1 LFVARRL
8 YRRIS
13 REHLMR
19 VVALLLLAS
28 GSSLVLRALH

>member
-1 LFVARRL
+1 VARRL

-13 REHLMR
+13 RKFLMR
-19 VVALLLLAS
+19 AVAIVLLVS